1 MYSSEA
7 LHAGDENAFKAFYEL
22 HYAQLYG
29 FVIKHT
35 DDQHLAEDLVQQ
47 AFVKLWQKRT
57 SIRSALAFKSYLF
70 TTARNLVLDEYR
82 RKLAEQEAQL
92 IFKELL
98 QNTAS
103 EEAHETIVREIN
115 AAIEALPSGR
125 RRIFEMHKLEGLS
138 HREIAAALSISIS
151 TVEKQIVAAMKT
163 LREKLSHLAY
173 LVLI

>member
-1 MYSSEA
+1 MYSIEA

-29 FVIKHT
+29 FVLKHT
-35 DDQHLAEDLVQQ
+35 DDQQLAEDLVQQ
-47 AFVKLWQKRT
+47 AFIKLWQKRT
-57 SIRSALAFKSYLF
+57 SIYSALAFKSYLF
-70 TTARNLVLDEYR
+70 TTARNLVIDEYH

-92 IFKELL
+92 VFKDLL
-98 QNTAS
+98 QTTPS
-103 EEAHETIVREIN
+103 EEVHQTILQEIN
-115 AAIEALPSGR
+115 AAIEALPPKR

-151 TVEKQIVAAMKT
+151 TVEKQMVAAMKT

-173 LVLI
+173 CILF